1 MAREQISR
9 VKTLTFT
16 AQKNTKP
23 GCWQVL
29 PLPGTLT
36 RYRGSF
42 LSRDRP
48 RPPFP
53 SWPSGYLDVHTRF
66 TYSEYDLRCGYMA
79 LPWDMFPVDKVRQDS
94 GCLRQEC
101 YGTVK
106 STATGSLYPRPCW
119 SARMARGSHLAWKI
133 AHHGRGGV
141 NTHIV
146 SQPRLNVIGYRLKP
160 KSSSRHEGILANF
173 L

>member
-1 MAREQISR
+1 
-9 VKTLTFT
+9 
-16 AQKNTKP
+16 
-23 GCWQVL
+23 
-29 PLPGTLT
+29 
-36 RYRGSF
+36 
-42 LSRDRP
+42 
-48 RPPFP
+48 
-53 SWPSGYLDVHTRF
+53 
-66 TYSEYDLRCGYMA
+66 MA

-119 SARMARGSHLAWKI
+119 SARMARGSDLAWKIAHHGRGGVNTHILGYVPGRQGKTRQWVLTTSMLWDGEEYRHRKPLPETVLECPDGARLNLAWKI